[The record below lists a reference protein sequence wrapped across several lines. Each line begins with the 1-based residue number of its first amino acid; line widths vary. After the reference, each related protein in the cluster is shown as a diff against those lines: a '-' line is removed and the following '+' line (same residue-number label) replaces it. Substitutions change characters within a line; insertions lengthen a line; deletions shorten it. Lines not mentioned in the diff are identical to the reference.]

1 MEEASKG
8 ATDLT
13 NLVKRKK
20 PVESGMSQVNG
31 NGKRKV
37 DFAEETEEVGTG
49 KKARLED
56 GDE

>member
-20 PVESGMSQVNG
+20 PVESGTSQVNG

-49 KKARLED
+49 KKAKLEN